1 MLTFP
6 TSTSIQNFSFI
17 SVNINGQRQQT
28 FLAPPPSHLEGRDV
42 VLLGDVVHG
51 LDLVL
56 VVVDHGDGVAGLA
69 VGLGDRVP
77 LQITGNLRI
86 KIQGDSSED

>member
-1 MLTFP
+1 MHIMQVYCNKK
-6 TSTSIQNFSFI
+6 SIKYLHGSKANVLSF
-17 SVNINGQRQQT
+17 
-28 FLAPPPSHLEGRDV
+28 ASHLERLDV
-42 VLLGDVVHG
+42 VLGGDVVHG
-51 LDLVL
+51 LDLFL
-56 VVVDHGDGVAGLA
+56 VVVNHGDGVAGLA